1 MIEIGQGFILHPEN
15 VQAGFVPLQDFLDRE
30 SSEAPVRVI
39 RGPGLHAIVAVLG
52 VIAADK
58 VLQIGIGHRVL
69 LECKVN
75 VGSEII
81 YPDLLRLHL
90 RAGRTLVEEQHIRLD
105 ARLIEYARGQPQNG
119 VKIRGFQQLFAD
131 VSPAPPSNSTLSGT
145 TTAALPVAFR
155 MVLICWMKFSCLL
168 ELVVQKS
175 WRL

>member
-90 RAGRTLVEEQHIRLD
+90 RAGWTLVEEQHIRLD

-131 VSPAPPSNSTLSGT
+131 GFTGS
-145 TTAALPVAFR
+145 AFKQHIVWHNHR
-155 MVLICWMKFSCLL
+155 RFARR
-168 ELVVQKS
+168 VQNGVDM
-175 WRL
+175 LDEVQLFVG